1 MNNMEEVAKIIGVDI
16 CKKFETRGAC
26 GEFVL
31 CKDGLHRVNKD
42 RSTKVTKEDYLLR
55 ALLTGDIEAIKEL
68 KPVEEETTINT
79 KNIKI
84 CLTDKA
90 LTDKVANLIAEKIM
104 DKIKIVF

>member
-1 MNNMEEVAKIIGVDI
+1 MNNMEEVAKIIGVEI

-55 ALLTGDIEAIKEL
+55 TLLTGEIEAIKEP
-68 KPVEEETTINT
+68 KPIEEAME
-79 KNIKI
+79 KNIKTI
-84 CLTDKA
+84 EIGITGKV